1 MSFAQFSKTAIYNL
15 FHKPVTEK
23 YPFVLKEYYE
33 RTRGHIEND
42 MTKCVLCG
50 LCMMRCPSHA
60 ITVTKNTY
68 TWQINPF
75 SCVQCNYCVE
85 GCPKQC
91 LSMKNTYT
99 QPDTKK
105 TPVVLR
111 YSEERIAEEEAK
123 RKAMIEKAMAA
134 KKAAEAKK
142 AAAAADAGKQMAAGS
157 GAESAGGFTE
167 KSPALQ
173 QKSPEVS

>member
-1 MSFAQFSKTAIYNL
+1 MSLAQFSKTAIRNL

-23 YPFVLKEYYE
+23 YPFVPKEYGE

-42 MTKCVLCG
+42 ISKCVLCG
-50 LCMMRCPSHA
+50 LCMTRCPSHA
-60 ITVTKNTY
+60 ITVNKAAY

-85 GCPKQC
+85 GCPKKS
-91 LSMKNTYT
+91 LTMKNTYT
-99 QPDTKK
+99 EPDTQK
-105 TPVVLR
+105 TSIVLK
-111 YSEERIAEEEAK
+111 YSAERIAEEEEK

-142 AAAAADAGKQMAAGS
+142 AAAAQETAPAGTGK
-157 GAESAGGFTE
+157 AE
-167 KSPALQ
+167 
-173 QKSPEVS
+173 VR